1 MCSIFSSSVVGS
13 VESPPGPVVAADAAA
28 AVGSVCSPL
37 DGAGYS
43 PLPGRPFCA
52 RPASVGRG
60 VTDRL
65 SLSLE
70 ARGLSDDTG
79 GPAEDEVVD
88 TAVSLPA
95 LVARP
100 IKVSRLSVLGE
111 TSMSEPLSDSDMVGL
126 LVALTVKIV
135 CLPWPQQPCV

>member
-1 MCSIFSSSVVGS
+1 MCSIFSSSVVGLADF
-13 VESPPGPVVAADAAA
+13 PPGPVVAADAAA
-28 AVGSVCSPL
+28 AVASVCSPL
-37 DGAGYS
+37 VGAGCS
-43 PLPGRPFCA
+43 PLPWRPFCA
-52 RPASVGRG
+52 RPDSVGRG

-65 SLSLE
+65 SLLSLE
-70 ARGLSDDTG
+70 GRGLSDDTG

-111 TSMSEPLSDSDMVGL
+111 TSMSSEPLFQPFPH
-126 LVALTVKIV
+126 KIRNHLNIV
-135 CLPWPQQPCV
+135 IISF